1 MRLVFSVFIEIFF
14 VVAKWIVYN
23 LYYLKHDK
31 KLDISGKVTG
41 DNKLLIQR
49 IPMISESC
57 SFSVLP
63 FKRIQF
69 LAFGA

>member
-31 KLDISGKVTG
+31 KLDISGKVKG
-41 DNKLLIQR
+41 DNKLLIPR

-57 SFSVLP
+57 SFSVLL

>member
-31 KLDISGKVTG
+31 KLDISGKVKG
-41 DNKLLIQR
+41 DNKLLIPR